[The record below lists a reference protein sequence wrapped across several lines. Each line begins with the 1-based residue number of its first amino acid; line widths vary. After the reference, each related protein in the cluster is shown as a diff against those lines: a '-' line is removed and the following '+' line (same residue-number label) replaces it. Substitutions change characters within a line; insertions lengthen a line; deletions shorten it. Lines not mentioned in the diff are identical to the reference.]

1 MSQRQTMQ
9 LVRGSPGG
17 ISEHRGFLIDSITR
31 LAKDDV
37 TADLLFICRYKE
49 SQILNIQGRYWVT
62 FLIVGGGSKRTKIQ
76 DQIPLNNGKTRYF
89 FKILIYS
96 FIQSLKNSRSDPDP
110 FTHKM
115 DPDSD
120 P

>member
-62 FLIVGGGSKRTKIQ
+62 FLIVGGGTCKEKNIRLQPVFWIR
-76 DQIPLNNGKTRYF
+76 IRLE
-89 FKILIYS
+89 
-96 FIQSLKNSRSDPDP
+96 LKYL
-110 FTHKM
+110 
-115 DPDSD
+115 
-120 P
+120 